1 MAKRGNNEGS
11 VQQLPSGSWRAQLSV
26 NGFRLGHTEKTRAKV
41 NDWLRKTQSEIEG
54 GLNCDYAQFT
64 YEDFLDSWL
73 TSIKPSLRSGTWYQ
87 YEMTC
92 RRHILPYLGKYKLIN
107 LKPEHIQNLINKKL
121 QSGTG
126 VRTIEVI
133 HTIIHNSLNHAIK
146 IGAITRNPT
155 NATTVPRQK
164 THEMKIFNEIEVNT
178 FLNHTQGTR
187 YESLYHL
194 AIATGLRQSELLGLK
209 WSDLDWE
216 KKSLN
221 VQRQLKR
228 KHKQGD
234 YFESPKTRNG
244 RRSITLG
251 TKTIQKLREQLKR
264 QIEERDRAGNHWQEN
279 DLIFP
284 STIGT
289 PMGQNNL
296 FRSFKV
302 LLRTS
307 GLPEIRFHDL
317 RHTAASLMLMN
328 GVSPI
333 IVAKRLGHSKISMT
347 LDVYGHLIPEM
358 QNKAAELI
366 DELITPIPIELH
378 TGCTRNDLAR
388 NDTPHI

>member
-11 VQQLPSGSWRAQLSV
+11 VQQLPSGSWRAQISV

-41 NDWLRKTQSEIEG
+41 NAWLRKTQSEIEA
-54 GLNCDYAQFT
+54 GLNCDYAQFS

-87 YEMTC
+87 YDMTC
-92 RRHILPYLGKYKLIN
+92 RRHILPYLGKHKLIN
-107 LKPEHIQNLINKKL
+107 LKPEHIQNLINNKL

-146 IGAITRNPT
+146 LGAITRNPT

-164 THEMKIFNEIEVNT
+164 IHEMKIFNEIEVST

-187 YESLYHL
+187 YESMYHL

-228 KHKQGD
+228 KHKKGD

-264 QIEERDRAGNHWQEN
+264 QIEERDRVGIQWQEN

-284 STIGT
+284 STVGT

-296 FRSFKV
+296 FRSFKA
-302 LLRTS
+302 LLRTV

-317 RHTAASLMLMN
+317 RHTAASLMLMY

-333 IVAKRLGHSKISMT
+333 IVAKRLGHSKVSMT